1 MRHREHWHLEF
12 CDKEELRTPDFAALC
27 LIPTQSYL
35 LFSLL
40 SMASSRSFCWVLVLL
55 SLLAGATASDVTT
68 FTDAKCTRSWRAL
81 DATNGYPD
89 GLCKPLNVTT
99 GQSFQIQKLDH
110 GCIGECTTRLYCMQA
125 DCTKLHCTDRIP
137 DRYHA
142 PVRQRLWASWRIVMV
157 TSGCIILSTNA

>member
-12 CDKEELRTPDFAALC
+12 CDKDELRTPDFAALC

-110 GCIGECTTRLYCMQA
+110 GCIGECTTRLCCMQA

-142 PVRQRLWASWRIVMV
+142 PVRRRSWASWRIAMV